1 MPGLV
6 HAPLTA
12 PCRVMLLCR
21 YTGELHVTI
30 IATGFSQDY
39 EETLF
44 KSDNRRRGGAARA
57 RPAAAAA
64 APAPAAAESSSSDF
78 EDAVYAAQEK
88 PVKLW
93 GRGIF

>member
-1 MPGLV
+1 
-6 HAPLTA
+6 
-12 PCRVMLLCR
+12 
-21 YTGELHVTI
+21 VTI

-44 KSDNRRRGGAARA
+44 KSDNRRRGGAVRA

-64 APAPAAAESSSSDF
+64 APAQAASVAEASSSDF

-88 PVKLW
+88 PMKLW

>member
-1 MPGLV
+1 
-6 HAPLTA
+6 
-12 PCRVMLLCR
+12 
-21 YTGELHVTI
+21 VTI

-44 KSDNRRRGGAARA
+44 KSDNRRRGGAVRA
-57 RPAAAAA
+57 RPAAAAPAQA
-64 APAPAAAESSSSDF
+64 APVAEASSSDF
-78 EDAVYAAQEK
+78 NDAVYAAPEK

>member
-1 MPGLV
+1 
-6 HAPLTA
+6 
-12 PCRVMLLCR
+12 
-21 YTGELHVTI
+21 VTI

-44 KSDNRRRGGAARA
+44 KSDNRRRGGAVRA

-64 APAPAAAESSSSDF
+64 PPAPVAEASSSDF
-78 EDAVYAAQEK
+78 EDAAYAAQEK
-88 PVKLW
+88 PVQKLW